1 MRTFRKRTGKFDG
14 GLWGARR
21 KHAEKIMFYK
31 SEEFY
36 RNLIAQVK
44 DYAIFTTDPRGV
56 ITTWNEGCK
65 NVLGY
70 DRDEFIGQHIKMLF
84 TPEAVAS
91 GIADKEEEIAVK
103 EGSASDD
110 HWMMRKGGE
119 QFWASGITTAVRDE
133 AGNLTGFIKVMRD
146 LTERKQ
152 LEEELRQSRTYLGL
166 LIESL
171 PQLVWTSNPDGECDY
186 LSSQWVRYTGIPE
199 SEQFGLGWL
208 NQLYPNDRETTIAA
222 WNRAVKE
229 KKIFDTEHRI
239 RGADGNYRWFKTRAV
254 PLLSEEGDIIKWF
267 GTHTDIEDQK
277 RVEALLREN
286 EGRLLVERDFSNEII
301 DTLPGVFYL
310 FDRQGKFLRWNKNLE
325 EITGHS
331 GDEIAQMAPLE
342 FIVEEDRPAVERKIE
357 EVFVSGEANIEARLL
372 TKNGLGVP
380 HFFTGRRIMIDGQ
393 PHLIGNGV
401 DVSERRRGEEASAY
415 LAAIVESS
423 DDAIISTDLQG
434 NIKSWN
440 KGAERVFGYTAAET
454 IGKPVTMLHP
464 PERWNEEPR
473 ILELIRMGDRID
485 HYETIRRRK
494 DGIDIDISLTVSPIL
509 NHVGDVIGASKTSRD
524 ITWRKRAEEEREQ
537 LLTSERDSRSEA
549 EEANRLKDEFLA
561 TISHELRSP
570 LNAILGWARLLREP
584 DMRWDQMERA
594 LETIE
599 RNAQA
604 QARLIEDLLDVSRIV
619 SGKLSIQMRPVT
631 LNSTIQSAVA
641 DLRLA
646 AESKGIDLRLT
657 EDEEIKLIG
666 DADRLQ
672 QVVWNLLSNAIK
684 FTPEGGRVEVGLKR
698 GGERAELRVSDTG
711 RGISPEFLPHVF
723 DRFRQATRADARS
736 RAGLGL
742 GLAIVRHIV
751 EAHGGNVTAESAGVG
766 LGATFVCIL
775 PLVGAEQEVVPA
787 IERQLA
793 QLKIKATSSLRGIKV
808 LVVDDDEDAREML
821 EAALNSYGAEVITAA
836 GALKALDALA
846 SEEIDVLVSDINMPE
861 VDGYELI
868 RRVRAMKPEQGG
880 RIPAVAL
887 TAYARAE
894 DRLRALKSGYQTH
907 MPKPVEP
914 AELEVVVATLA
925 KSFKGRD

>member
-1 MRTFRKRTGKFDG
+1 
-14 GLWGARR
+14 
-21 KHAEKIMFYK
+21 MFYE

-91 GIADKEEEIAVK
+91 GSAYKEMEVAVEK
-103 EGSASDD
+103 GSTSDD
-110 HWMMRKGGE
+110 RWMTRKDGE
-119 QFWASGITTAVRDE
+119 RFWASGITIGVRDE
-133 AGNLTGFIKVMRD
+133 AGDLIGFTKVLRD

-152 LEEELRQSRTYLGL
+152 YEERLKESQLYSRL
-166 LIESL
+166 LTETL
-171 PQLVWTSNPDGECDY
+171 PQMVWSWRSDGECDY
-186 LSSQWVRYTGIPE
+186 LSPQWVRYTGILE
-199 SEQFGLGWL
+199 SEQLGFGWL
-208 NQLYPNDRETTIAA
+208 NQLHPDDQELAFKAWTNTVKGNDIYDME
-222 WNRAVKE
+222 
-229 KKIFDTEHRI
+229 FRI
-239 RGADGNYRWFKTRAV
+239 RGADGNYRWFKSRAL
-254 PLLSEEGDIIKWF
+254 PLRTEEGAVLKWF
-267 GTHTDIEDQK
+267 GTSTDMEDQK

-286 EGRLLVERDFSNEII
+286 EERLRTERDFSNEII

-310 FDRQGKFLRWNKNLE
+310 FDRQGKFRLWNKNLE
-325 EITGHS
+325 DITGHS
-331 GDEIAQMAPLE
+331 GDEIALMAPLE

-372 TKNGLGVP
+372 TINGLGVP
-380 HFFTGRRIMIDGQ
+380 YFFTGRRIVIDGQ
-393 PHLIGNGV
+393 PHLIGSGM
-401 DVSERRRGEEASAY
+401 DISERWRGEETAAY

-440 KGAERVFGYTAAET
+440 RGAERIYGYTAAET
-454 IGKPVTMLHP
+454 IGKPVTMLLP
-464 PERWNEEPR
+464 PDRWNEEPR
-473 ILELIRMGDRID
+473 ILELIRRGDRID

-494 DGIDIDISLTVSPIL
+494 DGTNINISLTVSPIL

-537 LLTSERDSRSEA
+537 LLASERDSRSEA

-631 LNSTIQSAVA
+631 LNSMVQSAVA

-698 GGERAELRVSDTG
+698 VGERAELWVRDTG

-723 DRFRQATRADARS
+723 DRFRQATRTDARS

-751 EAHGGNVTAESAGVG
+751 EAHGGNVTVESAGVG
-766 LGATFVCIL
+766 LGATFVCKL

-787 IERQLA
+787 IERQMT
-793 QLKIKATSSLRGIKV
+793 QLKVKATSSLKGIKV

-821 EAALNSYGAEVITAA
+821 EAALSSYGAEVITAA
-836 GALKALDALA
+836 GALNALDALA

-861 VDGYELI
+861 IDGYELI

>member
-1 MRTFRKRTGKFDG
+1 
-14 GLWGARR
+14 
-21 KHAEKIMFYK
+21 MFYE

-70 DRDEFIGQHIKMLF
+70 DRQEFIGQHIKILF
-84 TPEAVAS
+84 TPDAAAS
-91 GIADKEEEIAVK
+91 GSADKEMEIAVK

-110 HWMMRKGGE
+110 RWMMRKDGE
-119 QFWASGITTAVRDE
+119 RFWASGITTAVRDE
-133 AGNLTGFIKVMRD
+133 DGNLTGFIKVMRD

-166 LIESL
+166 LIEGL
-171 PQLVWTSNPDGECDY
+171 PQLIWTFGPDGECDY
-186 LSSQWVRYTGIPE
+186 LSPQWVRYAGVPE
-199 SEQFGLGWL
+199 SEQLGVGWL
-208 NQLYPNDRETTIAA
+208 NQLHPNDRESTIAA

-229 KKIFDTEHRI
+229 KIDFDAEFRI
-239 RGADGNYRWFKTRAV
+239 RGAEGGYRWFKARAM
-254 PLLSEEGDIIKWF
+254 PLRSVEGEIFKWF
-267 GTHTDIEDQK
+267 GTNTDIEDQK
-277 RVEALLREN
+277 RVEALLRES
-286 EGRLLVERDFSNEII
+286 ETGMRVERDFSNEII

-310 FDRQGKFLRWNKNLE
+310 FNRQGKFRLWNKNLKD
-325 EITGHS
+325 ISGHS
-331 GDEIAQMAPLE
+331 DDEIALMAPLE

-372 TKNGLGVP
+372 TINGLGVP
-380 HFFTGRRIMIDGQ
+380 YFFTGRRIVIDGQ
-393 PHLIGNGV
+393 PHLIGSGV
-401 DVSERRRGEEASAY
+401 DISERWRGEETAAY

-440 KGAERVFGYTAAET
+440 RGAERIYGYPADET
-454 IGKPVTMLHP
+454 IGKPITMLHP
-464 PERWNEEPR
+464 QDRWNEEPR

-485 HYETIRRRK
+485 HYETLRRRK
-494 DGIDIDISLTVSPIL
+494 DGTDIDISLTVSPIL

-537 LLTSERDSRSEA
+537 LLARERDSRSEA

-584 DMRWDQMERA
+584 DMRGDQMDRA

-631 LNSTIQSAVA
+631 LNSTVQSAVA

-646 AESKGIDLRLT
+646 AESKGIDLRLA

-684 FTPEGGRVEVGLKR
+684 FTSEGGRVEVGLKR
-698 GGERAELRVSDTG
+698 IGEHAELRVRDTG

-723 DRFRQATRADARS
+723 DRFRQATRTDARS

-751 EAHGGNVTAESAGVG
+751 EAHGGSVTAESAGVG
-766 LGATFVCIL
+766 LGSTFVCKL
-775 PLVGAEQEVVPA
+775 PLVGVGQEVVPA
-787 IERQLA
+787 IERQMT
-793 QLKIKATSSLRGIKV
+793 QLKVKATSSLKGIKV

-821 EAALNSYGAEVITAA
+821 GAALNSYGAEVITAA

-846 SEEIDVLVSDINMPE
+846 SENIDVLVSDINMPE

-894 DRLRALKSGYQTH
+894 DRLRALKSGFQTH

-925 KSFKGRD
+925 KSFKGGD

>member
-1 MRTFRKRTGKFDG
+1 
-14 GLWGARR
+14 
-21 KHAEKIMFYK
+21 MFYE

-70 DRDEFIGQHIKMLF
+70 DRQEFIGQHIKILF
-84 TPEAVAS
+84 TPEAAAS
-91 GIADKEEEIAVK
+91 GIADKEVEIAVK

-110 HWMMRKGGE
+110 HWMMRKDGE
-119 QFWASGITTAVRDE
+119 RFWASGITTAVRDE
-133 AGNLTGFIKVMRD
+133 DGNLTGFIKVMRD

-166 LIESL
+166 LIEGL
-171 PQLVWTSNPDGECDY
+171 PQLIWTFGPDGECDY
-186 LSSQWVRYTGIPE
+186 LSPQWVRYAGVPE
-199 SEQFGLGWL
+199 SEQLGLGWL
-208 NQLYPNDRETTIAA
+208 NQLHPNDRESTIAA

-229 KKIFDTEHRI
+229 KIDFDAEFRI
-239 RGADGNYRWFKTRAV
+239 RGAEGGYRWFKARAM
-254 PLLSEEGDIIKWF
+254 PLRSVEGEIFKWF
-267 GTHTDIEDQK
+267 GTNTDIEDQK
-277 RVEALLREN
+277 RVEALLRES
-286 EGRLLVERDFSNEII
+286 ETGMRGERDFSNEII

-310 FDRQGKFLRWNKNLE
+310 FNRQGKFRLWNKNLKD
-325 EITGHS
+325 ITGHS
-331 GDEIAQMAPLE
+331 DDEIALMAPLE

-357 EVFVSGEANIEARLL
+357 EVFASGEANIEARLL
-372 TKNGLGVP
+372 NINGIGIP
-380 HFFTGRRIMIDGQ
+380 FFFTGRRIVIDGQ
-393 PHLIGNGV
+393 PHLIGSGV
-401 DVSERRRGEEASAY
+401 DISERWRGEETAAY

-440 KGAERVFGYTAAET
+440 RGAERIYGYLADET
-454 IGKPVTMLHP
+454 IGKPITMLHLP
-464 PERWNEEPR
+464 DRWNEEPR

-485 HYETIRRRK
+485 HYETLRRRK
-494 DGIDIDISLTVSPIL
+494 DGTDIDISLTVSPIL

-537 LLTSERDSRSEA
+537 LLARERESRSEA

-584 DMRWDQMERA
+584 DMRGDQMDRA

-631 LNSTIQSAVA
+631 LNSTVQSAVA

-646 AESKGIDLRLT
+646 AESKGIDLRLA

-672 QVVWNLLSNAIK
+672 QVVWNLLSNSIK

-698 GGERAELRVSDTG
+698 IGERAELRVRDTG

-723 DRFRQATRADARS
+723 DRFRQATRTDARS

-751 EAHGGNVTAESAGVG
+751 EAHGGSVTAESAGFG

-775 PLVGAEQEVVPA
+775 PLVGVGQEVVPA
-787 IERQLA
+787 IERQMT
-793 QLKIKATSSLRGIKV
+793 QLKVKATSSLKGIKV
-808 LVVDDDEDAREML
+808 LVVDDDEDARDML

-846 SEEIDVLVSDINMPE
+846 SENIDVLVSDINMPE

-894 DRLRALKSGYQTH
+894 DRLRALKSGFQTH

-925 KSFKGRD
+925 KSFKGGD

>member
-14 GLWGARR
+14 ESQGSRR
-21 KHAEKIMFYK
+21 ANAEKVMIYEG
-31 SEEFY
+31 EEFY

-44 DYAIFTTDPRGV
+44 DYAIFTADPNGV

-84 TPEAVAS
+84 TPEGVAS
-91 GIADKEEEIAVK
+91 GAADKELEIAVK
-103 EGSASDD
+103 EGSASNDRWLSRRD
-110 HWMMRKGGE
+110 GE
-119 QFWASGITTAVRDE
+119 RFWASGITTGVRDE
-133 AGNLTGFIKVMRD
+133 AGDLIGFTKVLRD
-146 LTERKQ
+146 LTERKRHEEQ
-152 LEEELRQSRTYLGL
+152 LRESQLYLRL
-166 LIESL
+166 LTETL
-171 PQLVWTSNPDGECDY
+171 PQMVWSCRADGECDY
-186 LSSQWVRYTGIPE
+186 LSPQWVSYTGIPE
-199 SEQFGLGWL
+199 SEQLGFGWL
-208 NQLYPNDRETTIAA
+208 NQLHPDDQGRALKA
-222 WNRAVKE
+222 WTSAVKA
-229 KKIFDTEHRI
+229 IDTYDMEVRI
-239 RGADGNYRWFKTRAV
+239 RGEDGNYRWFKSRAL
-254 PLLSEEGDIIKWF
+254 PLQTEEGAVIKWF
-267 GTHTDIEDQK
+267 GTSTDIEDHK
-277 RVEALLREN
+277 RVEALLRGN
-286 EGRLLVERDFSNEII
+286 EERLRTERDFSYDII

-310 FDRQGKFLRWNKNLE
+310 FDRQGKFMRWNKNLGD
-325 EITGHS
+325 ITGHS
-331 GDEIAQMAPLE
+331 DDEIALMAPLE

-372 TKNGLGVP
+372 TQNGLGVP
-380 HFFTGRRIMIDGQ
+380 YFFTGRRIVIDGH

-401 DVSERRRGEEASAY
+401 DVSERKRGEEAVAY

-434 NIKSWN
+434 TIKSWN
-440 KGAERVFGYTAAET
+440 KGAERVYGYTTAEA
-454 IGKPVTMLHP
+454 IGKPVTMLLP
-464 PERWNEEPR
+464 PERLNEEPQ
-473 ILELIRMGDRID
+473 ILELIRIGNRID
-485 HYETIRRRK
+485 HYETVRRRK
-494 DGIDIDISLTVSPIL
+494 DGTDIDISLTVSPIL
-509 NHVGDVIGASKTSRD
+509 NHAGDVIGASKTSRD

-537 LLTSERDSRSEA
+537 LLAMERDSRSEA

-570 LNAILGWARLLREP
+570 LNAILGWSRLLREP
-584 DMRWDQMERA
+584 DMRGDQMERA

-631 LNSTIQSAVA
+631 LNSTVQGAVA

-646 AESKGIDLRLT
+646 AEAKGIDLRLT

-698 GGERAELRVSDTG
+698 VGERAELWVRDTG
-711 RGISPEFLPHVF
+711 RGISPEFLPYVF
-723 DRFRQATRADARS
+723 DRFRQATRTDARS

-742 GLAIVRHIV
+742 GLTIVRHIV
-751 EAHGGNVTAESAGVG
+751 EAHGGSVTAESAGVG
-766 LGATFVCIL
+766 LGATLVCKL
-775 PLVGAEQEVVPA
+775 PLVGAGQEVVPA
-787 IERQLA
+787 IDRQQA
-793 QLKIKATSSLRGIKV
+793 QLKVKATSSLKGIKV
-808 LVVDDDEDAREML
+808 LVVDDDDDAREML
-821 EAALNSYGAEVITAA
+821 VAALNSYGAEVITAA

-846 SEEIDVLVSDINMPE
+846 SEKIDVLVSDINMPE
-861 VDGYELI
+861 IDGYELI

>member
-1 MRTFRKRTGKFDG
+1 MSRI
-14 GLWGARR
+14 L
-21 KHAEKIMFYK
+21 
-31 SEEFY
+31 
-36 RNLIAQVK
+36 
-44 DYAIFTTDPRGV
+44 DY
-56 ITTWNEGCK
+56 
-65 NVLGY
+65 
-70 DRDEFIGQHIKMLF
+70 
-84 TPEAVAS
+84 
-91 GIADKEEEIAVK
+91 
-103 EGSASDD
+103 
-110 HWMMRKGGE
+110 
-119 QFWASGITTAVRDE
+119 
-133 AGNLTGFIKVMRD
+133 
-146 LTERKQ
+146 
-152 LEEELRQSRTYLGL
+152 
-166 LIESL
+166 
-171 PQLVWTSNPDGECDY
+171 
-186 LSSQWVRYTGIPE
+186 
-199 SEQFGLGWL
+199 
-208 NQLYPNDRETTIAA
+208 
-222 WNRAVKE
+222 
-229 KKIFDTEHRI
+229 
-239 RGADGNYRWFKTRAV
+239 
-254 PLLSEEGDIIKWF
+254 
-267 GTHTDIEDQK
+267 
-277 RVEALLREN
+277 VEA
-286 EGRLLVERDFSNEII
+286 
-301 DTLPGVFYL
+301 
-310 FDRQGKFLRWNKNLE
+310 
-325 EITGHS
+325 
-331 GDEIAQMAPLE
+331 
-342 FIVEEDRPAVERKIE
+342 
-357 EVFVSGEANIEARLL
+357 
-372 TKNGLGVP
+372 
-380 HFFTGRRIMIDGQ
+380 Q
-393 PHLIGNGV
+393 P
-401 DVSERRRGEEASAY
+401 DASATQAM

-440 KGAERVFGYTAAET
+440 RGAERIYGYQADET
-454 IGKPVTMLHP
+454 IGKPITMLHLP
-464 PERWNEEPR
+464 DRWNEEPR

-485 HYETIRRRK
+485 HYETLRRRK
-494 DGIDIDISLTVSPIL
+494 DGTDIDISLTVSPIL

-537 LLTSERDSRSEA
+537 LLARERESRSEA

-584 DMRWDQMERA
+584 DMRGDQMDRA

-631 LNSTIQSAVA
+631 LNSTVQSAVA

-646 AESKGIDLRLT
+646 AESKGIDLRLA

-698 GGERAELRVSDTG
+698 IGEHAELRVRDTG

-723 DRFRQATRADARS
+723 DRFRQATRTDARS

-751 EAHGGNVTAESAGVG
+751 EAHGGSVTAESAGVG
-766 LGATFVCIL
+766 LGATFVCKL
-775 PLVGAEQEVVPA
+775 PLVGVGQEVVPA
-787 IERQLA
+787 IERQMA
-793 QLKIKATSSLRGIKV
+793 QLKVKATSSLKGIKV

-821 EAALNSYGAEVITAA
+821 GAALNSYGAEVITAA

-846 SEEIDVLVSDINMPE
+846 SENIDVLVSDINMPE

-894 DRLRALKSGYQTH
+894 DRLRALKSGFQTH

-925 KSFKGRD
+925 KSFKGGD

>member
-1 MRTFRKRTGKFDG
+1 
-14 GLWGARR
+14 
-21 KHAEKIMFYK
+21 MFYEG
-31 SEEFY
+31 EEFY

-44 DYAIFTTDPRGV
+44 DYAIFTADPQGV

-70 DRDEFIGQHIKMLF
+70 DRDEFIGQHFKMLF
-84 TPEAVAS
+84 TPESV
-91 GIADKEEEIAVK
+91 ILDVPNKEIEFAAK
-103 EGSASDD
+103 KGSASDD
-110 HWMMRKGGE
+110 RWMMRKSGKL
-119 QFWASGITTAVRDE
+119 FWASGITTAVRDE
-133 AGNLTGFIKVMRD
+133 AGNLSGFIKVLRD
-146 LTERKQ
+146 LTEQKQ
-152 LEEELRQSRTYLGL
+152 LEEQLRQEQLYLSM
-166 LIESL
+166 LIEGL
-171 PQLVWTSNPDGECDY
+171 PQLIWTFSPDGECDY
-186 LSSQWVRYTGIPE
+186 LSPQWVRYAGVPE
-199 SEQFGLGWL
+199 SEQIGLGWL
-208 NQLYPNDRETTIAA
+208 NQLHPNDRETTIAA

-239 RGADGNYRWFKTRAV
+239 RRADGNYRWFKTRAV
-254 PLLSEEGDIIKWF
+254 PLLSEEGEISKWF

-310 FDRQGKFLRWNKNLE
+310 FDQQGKFLRWNKNLE

-331 GDEIAQMAPLE
+331 GDEIALMAPLE

-372 TKNGLGVP
+372 TINGLGVP
-380 HFFTGRRIMIDGQ
+380 YFFTGRRIVIDGQ
-393 PHLIGNGV
+393 PHLIGSGV
-401 DVSERRRGEEASAY
+401 DISERWRGEETAAY

-434 NIKSWN
+434 SIKSWN
-440 KGAERVFGYTAAET
+440 RGAERIYGYTAAET

-464 PERWNEEPR
+464 PDRWNEEPR

-485 HYETIRRRK
+485 HYETLRRRK
-494 DGIDIDISLTVSPIL
+494 DGTDIDISLTVSPIL

-537 LLTSERDSRSEA
+537 LLASERDSRSEA

-631 LNSTIQSAVA
+631 LNSTVQSAVA

-646 AESKGIDLRLT
+646 AETKGIDLRLT

-684 FTPEGGRVEVGLKR
+684 FTHEGGRVEVGLKR
-698 GGERAELRVSDTG
+698 VGERAELWVRDTG

-723 DRFRQATRADARS
+723 DRFRQATRTDARS

-787 IERQLA
+787 IERQLT
-793 QLKIKATSSLRGIKV
+793 QLKVKATSSLKGIKV

-836 GALKALDALA
+836 GALNALDALA
-846 SEEIDVLVSDINMPE
+846 SEKIDVLVSDINMPE
-861 VDGYELI
+861 IDGYELI

-894 DRLRALKSGYQTH
+894 DRMRALKSGYQTH